1 MEGGGEDAAL
11 ADEDGEAVAAGEDFD
26 FRAGFNHARGAD
38 KDHFERIGAE
48 FSGSGED
55 AGVDLAAVGVTL
67 DDGIKQTKTS
77 LWRVKNFAGEED
89 GAGAGSE
96 DGFMS
101 GEFLE
106 SIEKVTALEKLEHG
120 GGFAAGKDEGV
131 GVGELFRLADFDG
144 FRAGFDEGLGVGGEV
159 ALDGEDADVGMG
171 TAICGVGLLL
181 TLFFF
186 FRSEPF
192 DEALIAFPAE
202 CQKVVA

>member
-77 LWRVKNFAGEED
+77 LWRVKNFAGEEN
-89 GAGAGSE
+89 GAGAGAE
-96 DGFMS
+96 DWFAG
-101 GEFLE
+101 GEFSE
-106 SIEKVTALEKLEHG
+106 GIEEVAALKELEHG
-120 GGFAAGKDEGV
+120 
-131 GVGELFRLADFDG
+131 
-144 FRAGFDEGLGVGGEV
+144 
-159 ALDGEDADVGMG
+159 
-171 TAICGVGLLL
+171 
-181 TLFFF
+181 
-186 FRSEPF
+186 
-192 DEALIAFPAE
+192 
-202 CQKVVA
+202 